1 MLDNLFNSVLVL
13 SFVAIS
19 AVGSLTS
26 PAETDELAA
35 TQTVAQLERVVI
47 TGRSLKSAK
56 PA

>member
-1 MLDNLFNSVLVL
+1 MLDNLFNGVLVL
-13 SFVAIS
+13 SFLAASAIT
-19 AVGSLTS
+19 SLSS

-47 TGRSLKSAK
+47 TGQRLKAPN